1 MIANHFN
8 KLKLAIDLELVDYIV
23 FRSKLNCNY
32 IKIIEL
38 IENSCKLEDN
48 EYNLKKLDINFY
60 PVSSIT
66 KNNVFVHEDLS
77 SILTQSKKSLFC
89 YF

>member
-1 MIANHFN
+1 MIGKYFN
-8 KLKLAIDLELVDYIV
+8 KLKQAVDLELVDYIV

-60 PVSSIT
+60 PVSLISFTCTFI
-66 KNNVFVHEDLS
+66 
-77 SILTQSKKSLFC
+77 I
-89 YF
+89 